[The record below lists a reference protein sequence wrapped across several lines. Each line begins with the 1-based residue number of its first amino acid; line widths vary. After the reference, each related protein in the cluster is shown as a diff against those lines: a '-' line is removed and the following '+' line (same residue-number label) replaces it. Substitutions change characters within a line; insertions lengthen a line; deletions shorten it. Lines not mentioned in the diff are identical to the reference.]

1 MLPND
6 TIASPATA
14 AGMAAIAIIR
24 VSGKDAF
31 PVMDKIFKPR
41 KKGINITGTESHKM
55 VFGDVIDGETLIDE
69 VLVSVFRSPNSFT
82 GEDVAEISCHGS
94 PFIVK
99 RIMELLV
106 KHNVRT
112 AGPGEFS
119 LRAFLNGKMD
129 LSQAEAV
136 ADLIA
141 SSTETAHAIALNQLK
156 GNISNEINKLRDEL
170 VGFASLIELEL
181 DFSEEDVEFADRKQL
196 KIAVES
202 LRRKI
207 QQLILSFQTGQAIRQ
222 GVPVVIAGRPN
233 AGKSTL
239 LNALLEEERAIVS
252 PIPGTTRDTIEEDI
266 IIKGI
271 LFRFIDTA
279 GLRHATDEIEQS
291 GIERTLDKVSKAQVI
306 IYLFDIN
313 ELNLHDVEN
322 DVNRLKEYASAE
334 QTRFILCANKS
345 DLADEELKNS
355 FGGNECIF
363 ISAKEH
369 SGLNELNNTLAMPFL
384 EGMKEAGNAV
394 IANIRHYEALQRA
407 DDALSAVLIGM
418 ESHLTHDLIAADLR
432 HALNYLGE
440 IAGSISSED
449 LLNTI
454 FSKFCI
460 GK

>member
-1 MLPND
+1 MLPHD

-14 AGMAAIAIIR
+14 AGKAAIAVIR
-24 VSGKDAF
+24 VSGKEAF
-31 PVMDKIFKPR
+31 AITDKVFKPK
-41 KKGINITGTESHKM
+41 KKGIKISQSDSHRIFLGKVM
-55 VFGDVIDGETLIDE
+55 DGDEQIDE
-69 VLVSVFRSPNSFT
+69 VLVSVFREPHSFT
-82 GEDVAEISCHGS
+82 GEDTVEISCHGS

-99 RIMELLV
+99 KIMELLL
-106 KHNVRT
+106 KHGVRT
-112 AGPGEFS
+112 ANPGEFS

-141 SSTETAHAIALNQLK
+141 SSTETAHKLALDQLK
-156 GNISNEINKLRDEL
+156 GNVSNEIKKLREEL
-170 VGFASLIELEL
+170 IGFASLIELEL
-181 DFSEEDVEFADRKQL
+181 DFSEEDVEFADRRQL
-196 KIAVES
+196 KIAVEN
-202 LRRKI
+202 LRKKI
-207 QQLILSFQTGQAIRQ
+207 QQLIKSFQTGQAIRQ

-266 IIKGI
+266 IIHGI

-291 GIERTLDKVSKAQVI
+291 GIERTLDKVSKARIV

-313 ELNLHDVEN
+313 ELSRHEVDN
-322 DVNRLKEYASAE
+322 DVKRLKEFASPD
-334 QTRFILCANKS
+334 QTQFILCANKT
-345 DLADEELKNS
+345 DLASEEIKND
-355 FGGNECIF
+355 FEECLF
-363 ISAKEH
+363 ISAKDH
-369 SGLNELNNTLAMPFL
+369 LGLDKLKVLLASPFL

-394 IANIRHYEALQRA
+394 IANVRHYEALQKA
-407 DDALSAVLIGM
+407 DDSLSAVLIGM
-418 ESHLTHDLIAADLR
+418 ENNLTHDLIAADLR

-440 IAGSISSED
+440 ISGSITTDD
-449 LLNTI
+449 LLDNI